1 MAELFKDFTNLYP
14 VSKTLRFELIPEGE
28 TLYYLEKNG
37 VLENDEKRNEDYKK
51 LKKLMDE
58 YYRAYID
65 EALSNVHLS
74 DFSFGST
81 KNFYCCR
88 LSSVISYRKDDNTIE
103 QSELTI

>member
-58 YYRAYID
+58 
-65 EALSNVHLS
+65 
-74 DFSFGST
+74 
-81 KNFYCCR
+81 
-88 LSSVISYRKDDNTIE
+88 
-103 QSELTI
+103 

>member
-28 TLYYLEKNG
+28 TLHYLEKNG

-58 YYRAYID
+58 
-65 EALSNVHLS
+65 
-74 DFSFGST
+74 
-81 KNFYCCR
+81 
-88 LSSVISYRKDDNTIE
+88 
-103 QSELTI
+103 